1 MYNGMP
7 ISEWRL
13 VALAIVYATLFL
25 LLLVVLV
32 LWGSTALSMKDPK
45 EKALVKR
52 LKEKAETDSFA
63 QKRLAKIER
72 RQKRERR
79 NTRADRILFCLSV
92 AFCLVI
98 LVCAVLPTWTDFL
111 RKDYVV
117 YTGEVTVVYVSKNSR
132 VMLADGTT
140 VWGIGDLEEGD
151 TYGTVVYSRR
161 SKQLLSGQK
170 CKGQCTPLSV
180 PS

>member
-1 MYNGMP
+1 MYNGIP

-25 LLLVVLV
+25 LLLVALV
-32 LWGSTALSMKDPK
+32 LWGNTALSMKDPR
-45 EKALVKR
+45 EKAWVKR
-52 LKEKAETDSFA
+52 LKERAETDAFA
-63 QKRLAKIER
+63 KKRLAKIER

-79 NTRADRILFCLSV
+79 NVRADRILFCLSV
-92 AFCLVI
+92 GLCLVI
-98 LVCAVLPTWTDFL
+98 LVCAVVPTWTDFL

-117 YTGEVTVVYVSKNSR
+117 YTGEVTVVYVHKNSR
-132 VMLADGTT
+132 VILADGTT

-151 TYGTVVYSRR
+151 TYGTVVYSHR

-170 CKGQCTPLSV
+170 GKEQ
-180 PS
+180 